1 MVSTRTASRERAAG
15 GPGSAAGAAVE
26 VASLCKRYGTVQ
38 AVKDVSFSIG
48 RGEVSAFRV
57 WFSDWGAHQVIAL
70 DADGSAPG

>member
-1 MVSTRTASRERAAG
+1 
-15 GPGSAAGAAVE
+15 
-26 VASLCKRYGTVQ
+26 LCKRYGTVQ